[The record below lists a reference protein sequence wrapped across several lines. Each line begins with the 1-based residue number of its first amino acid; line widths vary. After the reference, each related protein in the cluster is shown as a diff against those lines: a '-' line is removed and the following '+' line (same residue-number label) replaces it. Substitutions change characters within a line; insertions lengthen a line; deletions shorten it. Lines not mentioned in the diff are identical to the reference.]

1 MMDINHA
8 YSYCIKLLSIKD
20 RTTAEIK
27 RKLKG
32 KNFSDEIIEATLSK
46 LIDYGYINDE
56 RYIENWIKSKSTQPG
71 ISKKYMYYNLLQ
83 KGLDKELIDYIFE
96 KIIIDDYISAY
107 NFAQKKIKLL
117 EGDDKT
123 NKNKL
128 FLLLTRKGYSI
139 ELCKKVIND
148 IFDDDIPIT

>member
-1 MMDINHA
+1 
-8 YSYCIKLLSIKD
+8 
-20 RTTAEIK
+20 
-27 RKLKG
+27 
-32 KNFSDEIIEATLSK
+32 
-46 LIDYGYINDE
+46 
-56 RYIENWIKSKSTQPG
+56 
-71 ISKKYMYYNLLQ
+71 MYYNLLQ

-148 IFDDDIPIT
+148 IFDDDIPITWQKKVKDIELF